1 LPHGPVRDLL
11 PFRRAPRGANTR
23 VVIPDITIDS
33 YVQSFSASPDWAA
46 AAAWPPDAYALAS
59 LVLDHAEAYRFAV
72 APPAP
77 WRWPPAPEWNESVVA
92 AGRAWR
98 ASASCDGSS
107 TPPAVREQV
116 DVISRRRDTPL
127 AAMRGGADA
136 ELSAALLTLHAM
148 ADEAAAEI
156 LARSPREFEQRALA
170 LLGSH
175 QSLSRFPASRIR
187 VLPKTRV
194 PTRGLTIRSFSRY
207 LALSYEAVAVEW
219 QRTTVGGG
227 SALAPSRDFNAVLLP
242 WPFDIR
248 SDDFRPVAGPIDNLD
263 RGAFGFFEFAP
274 RRSLPLEL
282 VAAVLDDAR
291 RWVRR
296 IDVVVL
302 PEESIET
309 SELAGLESMLADRG
323 VRSLIAGVRASGS
336 GGAAPS
342 FGANRVHVGVRD
354 GDRWRRIEQAKHH
367 RWCLD
372 GSQIRQYHLSRALDP
387 RRQWWEAVDLPER
400 CIEVLDTGG
409 GVTVAPLICEDLA
422 RIDEVADVLRRIGPT
437 LVVALLLDG
446 PQLRTRWPSRY
457 ASVLSDDPGSAV
469 LTITSLGMALRSRPA
484 GARAS
489 RVVASWSDP
498 SHGAREL
505 ELHRGASA
513 LLVTASVGTSTGWTA
528 DGRRHADGTADLAVS
543 GVHQL
548 RVRSRGDLR
557 PFPARSH
564 RGDSGGAE

>member
-1 LPHGPVRDLL
+1 LPHDPVRDLL
-11 PFRRAPRGANTR
+11 PFRHRRRGANTR
-23 VVIPDITIDS
+23 VVTSDVTIAS
-33 YVQSFSASPDWAA
+33 YLQSFSASPDWTAA
-46 AAAWPPDAYALAS
+46 VAWPPDAYALAS
-59 LVLDHAEAYRFAV
+59 LVLDHTEAYRFAV
-72 APPAP
+72 APPVP
-77 WRWPPAPEWNESVVA
+77 SRWPPAPEWNECVVA

-98 ASASCDGSS
+98 ESASCDGAS
-107 TPPAVREQV
+107 PPPVVREQV
-116 DVISRRRDTPL
+116 DVVSRRRDTPL

-136 ELSAALLTLHAM
+136 ELSTALLTLHAM
-148 ADEAAAEI
+148 ADEAASEL
-156 LARSPREFEQRALA
+156 LAPASGAFEQRALA

-175 QSLSRFPASRIR
+175 ESLSRFPASRIR

-207 LALSYEAVAVEW
+207 LALSYEAVTVEW
-219 QRTTVGGG
+219 RRTMAGDR
-227 SALAPSRDFNAVLLP
+227 SALPPSRDFNAVLLP
-242 WPFDIR
+242 WPFEIR
-248 SDDFRPVAGPIDNLD
+248 AGDFRPVAGPIDNLD
-263 RGAFGFFEFAP
+263 RDEFGFFEFAP
-274 RRSLPLEL
+274 DRSLPLDL

-302 PEESIET
+302 PEESIHAG
-309 SELAGLESMLADRG
+309 ELDGLESILADRG
-323 VRSLIAGVRASGS
+323 VFSLIAGVRASG
-336 GGAAPS
+336 AAATPS
-342 FGANRVHVGVRD
+342 FGANRVHVAVRD
-354 GDRWRRIEQAKHH
+354 GDRWHRIEQAKHH

-372 GSQIRQYHLSRALDP
+372 GPQIRQYHLSRVLDP

-422 RIDEVADVLRRIGPT
+422 RIDEVADVLRRVGPT

-484 GARAS
+484 GARPS

-498 SHGAREL
+498 THGAREL
-505 ELHRGASA
+505 ALGRDANA

-528 DGRRHADGTADLAVS
+528 DGRRHADNTADLTVS
-543 GVHQL
+543 AVHQL
-548 RVRSRGDLR
+548 R
-557 PFPARSH
+557 AR
-564 RGDSGGAE
+564 